1 MKRILLALV
10 LINSLAT
17 ASELSLTEEQFQ
29 FGNIRFDLPPD
40 YINIDGYGAYTDYG
54 KYFETITN
62 SYYTG
67 SELVITTEVFTNY
80 AVGIWAYGPFESAYS
95 SEISSGMFQ
104 TQDLELIDNII
115 SSEAP
120 ANFWD
125 AYGSSNDTADSLFD
139 QVTTNSLMVLDGLII
154 KSFSYQDLGDE
165 YYRWT
170 GKFFIVIDN
179 SSIYSFSSDYET
191 YPNSVEDHPQLDVET
206 IMSMDERVYSLDPIS
221 MYEGFTNVYN
231 FGVSTNEIRTREAL
245 FATISSLELN
255 ITSLSN
261 EIIGLTT
268 ATNNLNDQISTL
280 QAEVSDLVAYTND
293 STQLQIIND
302 IVSTYQSQ
310 IDTLEDE
317 LDAIYVY
324 TNRMTM
330 SEAQAAMRDLRV
342 GSQTFDVSNGTA
354 TIRMY
359 VDESSDLTSSW
370 TNTQHVLE
378 VDIPADQD
386 TMFYRFRMD

>member
-1 MKRILLALV
+1 MKRILIV
-10 LINSLAT
+10 LFFLTLSIFFECYGNGIIHYSSSSEASAAFAIDNFRFNVPNSYKIIAT
-17 ASELSLTEEQFQ
+17 NEIGEPGYIASQ
-29 FGNIRFDLPPD
+29 IRS
-40 YINIDGYGAYTDYG
+40 
-54 KYFETITN
+54 KVSTN
-62 SYYTG
+62 SYDG
-67 SELVITTEVFTNY
+67 SIETNY
-80 AVGIWAYGPFESAYS
+80 IDSVALGHWDFYEWDEENLP
-95 SEISSGMFQ
+95 SEITSGSLQ
-104 TQDLELIDNII
+104 ISDLETIDNILSDMAAELYFGNPDEFEYFGTNDLLVI
-115 SSEAP
+115 DGVIVKS
-120 ANFWD
+120 FFHIGGY
-125 AYGSSNDTADSLFD
+125 AYGFD
-139 QVTTNSLMVLDGLII
+139 IDDVQVPFSGVFFLALDRNNLAC
-154 KSFSYQDLGDE
+154 F
-165 YYRWT
+165 W
-170 GKFFIVIDN
+170 
-179 SSIYSFSSDYET
+179 SDYET
-191 YPNSVEDHPQLDVET
+191 RLSMDASIEYDAMTMHQRISSSTPISQYIGITNAYGFNKNNKNWEDHFSQNT
-206 IMSMDERVYSLDPIS
+206 IL
-221 MYEGFTNVYN
+221 
-231 FGVSTNEIRTREAL
+231 VS
-245 FATISSLELN
+245 
-255 ITSLSN
+255 
-261 EIIGLTT
+261 
-268 ATNNLNDQISTL
+268 NLNDQISTL